1 MAQSF
6 DQLKQ
11 KYQSAIAL
19 AQSSGHLQNV
29 NMEGDKLFVR
39 AEVANEQIKNSI
51 WNQIKSIDPSYSDLT
66 ADITI
71 NSSMPQPATA
81 TAAATASGASSS
93 TRTYTVKPGDTLSAI
108 AQQFY
113 GKASAYTK
121 IFEANRDKLQDADH
135 IRAGQ
140 ELVIPG

>member
-6 DQLKQ
+6 EQLKQ
-11 KYQSAIAL
+11 KYQGAIAL
-19 AQSSGHLQNV
+19 AQSSGNLQNV

-39 AEVANEQIKNSI
+39 AEVANEQIKNNI

-71 NSSMPQPATA
+71 NASMAQPAGANPTA
-81 TAAATASGASSS
+81 S

-108 AQQFY
+108 AQNFY
-113 GKASAYTK
+113 GKANAYMK
-121 IFEANRDKLQDADH
+121 IFEANRDKLPDADH

-140 ELVIPG
+140 ELVIPS